1 MIVKG
6 CDIKYGKDGQWI
18 PAQIKLG
25 IHNQWKDVYIK
36 GGVNN
41 NWEPKKLPDF
51 NVTLSAGKN
60 IASVIGTGL
69 YELNSNV
76 TVTCNLQKLEEG
88 TAVFE
93 GWYDGTTKVSSD
105 QTYTF
110 TVTKDIKL
118 TAKANIKYT
127 ITLTDTYNN
136 STYGKISINNQDYSG
151 TQTIEVLENTKINF
165 YCSSTNYYYAR
176 YATITENGTQVAVG
190 SSQQNSTEIIPAEY
204 SLIIKGDMLITI
216 SPYGNYAGRIVIQS
230 IKLTYTFNDTI
241 TIPSTAATYTTTF
254 GTGINNTGYTKLI
267 FIAPTSTS
275 TGIMRYYSGYNYNAY
290 SNGKWMNNSYK
301 KITFKTVPPD
311 NLLVWL
317 KANATNSFS

>member
-18 PAQIKLG
+18 PAQIKFG
-25 IHNQWKDVYIK
+25 IHNQWKDTYVK

-51 NVTLSAGKN
+51 NVTLSAGSN
-60 IASVIGTGL
+60 IATVIGAGL
-69 YELNSNV
+69 YELNSSV
-76 TVTCNLQKLEEG
+76 TITCNLQELEEG
-88 TAVFE
+88 VAVFE
-93 GWYDGTTKVSSD
+93 GWYDGTTKVSSE

-110 TVTKDIKL
+110 TITKDIKL

-136 STYGKISINNQDYSG
+136 STYGKIIINNHDYSG

-165 YCSSTNYYYAR
+165 YCSSNTYYYAR
-176 YATITENGTQVAVG
+176 YATITENGTQVAIG
-190 SSQQNSTEIIPAEY
+190 SYQSSNEIIPAEY
-204 SLIIKGDMLITI
+204 SLIIKGDMQIII
-216 SPYGNYAGRIVIQS
+216 SPYNNYTGRIIIQS
-230 IKLTYTFNDTI
+230 LKLTYTFNDTI

-254 GTGINNTGYTKLI
+254 GIGTNNTGYTKLI

-275 TGIMRYYSGYNYNAY
+275 TGIMRYYSGQNYNAY
-290 SNGKWMNNSYK
+290 SNGKWMNNRYK
-301 KITFKTVPPD
+301 KITFKTAPPD
-311 NLLVWL
+311 NLLAWL
-317 KANATNSFS
+317 KTNATSSFS

>member
-18 PAQIKLG
+18 PAQIKFG
-25 IHNQWKDVYIK
+25 IHNQWKDTYVK

-51 NVTLSAGKN
+51 NVTLSAGSN
-60 IASVIGTGL
+60 IATVIGTGL
-69 YELNSNV
+69 YELNSSV
-76 TVTCNLQKLEEG
+76 TITCNLQELEEG
-88 TAVFE
+88 IAVFE
-93 GWYDGTTKVSSD
+93 GWYDGITKVSSE

-110 TVTKDIKL
+110 TITKDIKL

-136 STYGKISINNQDYSG
+136 STYGKIIINNHDYSG

-165 YCSSTNYYYAR
+165 YCSSSTYRYAR
-176 YATITENGTQVAVG
+176 YATITENGTQVAIG
-190 SSQQNSTEIIPAEY
+190 SYQSSTEIIPAEY
-204 SLIIKGDMLITI
+204 SLIIKGDMQITI
-216 SPYGNYAGRIVIQS
+216 SPYGSYAGRIIIQS
-230 IKLTYTFNDTI
+230 LKLTYTFNDTI

-254 GTGINNTGYTKLI
+254 GIGTNNTGYTKLI

-275 TGIMRYYSGYNYNAY
+275 TGIMRYYSNYNYNVY

-301 KITFKTVPPD
+301 KITFKTAPPD
-311 NLLVWL
+311 NLLAWL
-317 KANATNSFS
+317 KTNATSSFL